1 MAGWL
6 RRVGEVIAGATALIC
21 AFACGASSEI
31 PEIPAG
37 ALIVDVRSPG
47 EYQAGHFPG
56 AVNIPVDE
64 IGQRTSELGE
74 KDKRIVVYCR
84 AGRRAALA
92 KVQLEKAGFTN
103 VVNGGS
109 LEAMMRLAPSPSSA
123 EQ

>member
-1 MAGWL
+1 MAGFL
-6 RRVGEVIAGATALIC
+6 RRLGNAIAGASALIG

-47 EYQAGHFPG
+47 EYQTGHFPG

-74 KDKRIVVYCR
+74 KDRHIVVYCR

-92 KVQLEKAGFTN
+92 KEQLEKVGFTN

-109 LEAMMRLAPSPSSA
+109 LDAMLKLSPGSSA
-123 EQ
+123 EK